1 MAKLIS
7 VPFRVSTFGGAVSN
21 EQGTD
26 VYYGEQIAT
35 IIFTRQGER
44 PLRPLFGVPDP
55 AFEGFAFSTFRA
67 QVAQELPEVE
77 NLQVETEAISERQ
90 ERVNVNFDVLRE
102 YT

>member
-1 MAKLIS
+1 M
-7 VPFRVSTFGGAVSN
+7 ST

-26 VYYGEQIAT
+26 GYYGEQIAT

-77 NLQVETEAISERQ
+77 NLQVETEAISDRQ